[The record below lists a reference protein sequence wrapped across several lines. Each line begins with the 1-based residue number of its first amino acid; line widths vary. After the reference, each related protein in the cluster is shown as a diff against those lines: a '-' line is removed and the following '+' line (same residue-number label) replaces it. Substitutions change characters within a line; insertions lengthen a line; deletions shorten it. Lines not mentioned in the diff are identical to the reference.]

1 MCRFSIQ
8 DVTNM
13 DNSEESNVN
22 NILGLV
28 YGVYRH
34 FQQHLIFS
42 CYSGLLVEET
52 GVLGQI
58 HRPVASQ

>member
-1 MCRFSIQ
+1 MVKSEWLLYDSLFMCRLSIQ

-22 NILGLV
+22 NMFGLV

-34 FQQHLIFS
+34 FQQHLIFL
-42 CYSGLLVEET
+42 C
-52 GVLGQI
+52 
-58 HRPVASQ
+58 